1 MQLKSNY
8 KILKEHNLLI
18 IKQKGILNLNSMMGF
33 IKSLNS
39 DSSFCPK
46 LEHIVDLHDVVFDL
60 TLEDINKY
68 VNHLEN
74 NSKIYGHKR
83 IALVTNTP
91 NQVAYSTL
99 FKLAQEQLQPL
110 QNIQIFST
118 HEKAYN
124 FLKLENLS
132 YQQVST
138 IIKEL

>member
-1 MQLKSNY
+1 MSELKSSY
-8 KILKEHNLLI
+8 KISKENNLI
-18 IKQKGILNLNSMMGF
+18 TIVHVGVLNLSSMFNF

-39 DSSFCPK
+39 DPLFSPK

-110 QNIQIFST
+110 QNI
-118 HEKAYN
+118 
-124 FLKLENLS
+124 
-132 YQQVST
+132 
-138 IIKEL
+138 